1 MIRRAPKRIAKSTGK
16 LDRRQRDNKK
26 TPGNTPSLRPCRYKM
41 SEIRSKMIWTK
52 PAKNMMTK
60 QEVLDTLE
68 KKYAFINACL
78 IEAKSIFKRTFG
90 YEI

>member
-1 MIRRAPKRIAKSTGK
+1 MIKKSQK
-16 LDRRQRDNKK
+16 NKDAR
-26 TPGNTPSLRPCRYKM
+26 NISSLRPRRYKM

-68 KKYAFINACL
+68 KKYAFCNACL
-78 IEAKSIFKRTFG
+78 IKAKSIFKRTFG

>member
-1 MIRRAPKRIAKSTGK
+1 MIRSTPKRIAKSTGK
-16 LDRRQRDNKK
+16 LDMRRRDNKK
-26 TPGNTPSLRPCRYKM
+26 TPGNTPSLRPHK
-41 SEIRSKMIWTK
+41 W
-52 PAKNMMTK
+52 AKDMMTK

-68 KKYAFINACL
+68 KKYTFCNACL